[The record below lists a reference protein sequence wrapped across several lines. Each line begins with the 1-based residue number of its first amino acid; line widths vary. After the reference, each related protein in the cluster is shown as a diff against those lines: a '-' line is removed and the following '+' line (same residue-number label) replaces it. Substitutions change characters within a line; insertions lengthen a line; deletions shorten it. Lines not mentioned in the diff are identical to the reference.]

1 MSWDSIFACLLILS
15 CTAVGMFLGA
25 WFAAKG
31 FEKSLVATME
41 DPNAPWNKNEDDA

>member
-1 MSWDSIFACLLILS
+1 MSWDPVLVCLLLLS
-15 CTAVGMFLGA
+15 FTAAGMFLGA

-41 DPNAPWNKNEDDA
+41 DPDAPWNKDE